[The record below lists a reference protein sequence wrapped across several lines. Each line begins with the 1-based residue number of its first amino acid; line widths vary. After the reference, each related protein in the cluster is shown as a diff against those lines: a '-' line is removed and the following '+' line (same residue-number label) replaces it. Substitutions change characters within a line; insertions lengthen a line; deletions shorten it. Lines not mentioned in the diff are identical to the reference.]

1 MASVWMLNVG
11 KQQAPN
17 INFWF
22 WYVQCTLKDRI
33 DSHYG
38 RQTDHKTELVLK
50 FRTWI
55 FLAQRHF
62 HLWPRPKNSISNFQ
76 SVLFQ
81 LAPANHFFGKQTI
94 RNEEMETPL
103 NCRYWWLSV
112 INLLQI
118 YTNWRELKWVVLCF
132 PMVMLILLVYQWE
145 SAVVEGGSGS
155 SGSQAAVPQ
164 QHCHMV
170 KLGRASCWSK
180 RVEAYIN

>member
-11 KQQAPN
+11 KQQTPN

-81 LAPANHFFGKQTI
+81 LAPANHFFGQANHSKR
-94 RNEEMETPL
+94 RNGNSAKLWLLMVISYQSVANLYKLKRIEVGCSMFSHGHVNPVGL
-103 NCRYWWLSV
+103 PVGKCCCRGWLRLQWLSSS
-112 INLLQI
+112 
-118 YTNWRELKWVVLCF
+118 CA
-132 PMVMLILLVYQWE
+132 
-145 SAVVEGGSGS
+145 SAALSHGK
-155 SGSQAAVPQ
+155 A
-164 QHCHMV
+164 
-170 KLGRASCWSK
+170 W
-180 RVEAYIN
+180 